1 MALCGWRN
9 RVHSA
14 VIHKMSVSEKV
25 NDGIQA
31 AF

>member
-1 MALCGWRN
+1 MVLCGWRN

-14 VIHKMSVSEKV
+14 VIFKVSASEKE

-31 AF
+31 DF